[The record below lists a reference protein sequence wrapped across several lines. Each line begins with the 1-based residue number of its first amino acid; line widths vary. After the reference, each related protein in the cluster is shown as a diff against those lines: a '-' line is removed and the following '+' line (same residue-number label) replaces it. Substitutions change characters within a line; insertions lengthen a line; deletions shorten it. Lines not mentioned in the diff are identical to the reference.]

1 MPNHYNL
8 RPLDKRVKNN
18 IAICSDLLN
27 IYDKHKTN
35 QKDLIQ
41 VTIKLLDGK
50 RYQINTNSDTK
61 LDTFYK
67 LVSEKTNINIDW
79 FYFVKQNLRM
89 PKVEEI
95 EDWMKIS
102 DFNFVGDA
110 VLHLVLRLGGGTRK
124 FVYNRNDW
132 YIFE

>member
-61 LDTFYK
+61 LDKFYK
-67 LVSEKTNINIDW
+67 LVSEKTNINVDW

-102 DFNFVGDA
+102 DFNFGNDA
-110 VLHLVLRLGGGTRK
+110 VLHLVLRLGGGTRS
-124 FVYNRNDW
+124 FVYDRNDW